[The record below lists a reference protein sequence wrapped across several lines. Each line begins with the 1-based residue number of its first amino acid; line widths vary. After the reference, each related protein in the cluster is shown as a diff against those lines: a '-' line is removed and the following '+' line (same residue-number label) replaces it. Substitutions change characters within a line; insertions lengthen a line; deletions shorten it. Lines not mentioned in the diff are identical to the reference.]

1 MLSSFLQTFC
11 EFLSGIPIIGGLQAE
26 FCGQIVS
33 FLSSIG
39 L

>member
-1 MLSSFLQTFC
+1 MLSSFLQQFC
-11 EFLSGIPIIGGLQAE
+11 ELLSGIPIIGGLQAE
-26 FCGQIVS
+26 VCGQIVA